1 MKSKESVDQK
11 FRIVRVKSGF
21 VDLKKFKIKICNREL
36 VFKVIRD
43 ENEKPNKR

>member
-1 MKSKESVDQK
+1 MKSEVTIKQK
-11 FRIVRVKSGF
+11 FRIVRVKDGF
-21 VDLKKFKIKICNREL
+21 VDLNKFEIKIWDSEL